1 MAFNYDKLRGKIREK
16 LLRSG
21 NIYAVIG
28 LPANLFYNTS
38 IPTCIV
44 VLKKHREG
52 RDVLFID
59 ASQKFEKGKKQN
71 AMTDGHIESV
81 MKLYNE
87 RVTVDKEAYLASF
100 EDIERNDFNLNI
112 PRYVDNF
119 EIYKYASLAD
129 IQCVP
134 SLWQEAAGLV
144 VLEAMA
150 EGIPTIVTRSGGMV
164 EYVTEETS
172 IIIEQKNVIENLKQ
186 AILFM
191 KENPKI
197 RKEMSEASKVQG
209 KKFNTEIYYRDFV
222 KIMKKI
228 IGAN

>member
-1 MAFNYDKLRGKIREK
+1 M
-16 LLRSG
+16 
-21 NIYAVIG
+21 
-28 LPANLFYNTS
+28 
-38 IPTCIV
+38 
-44 VLKKHREG
+44 
-52 RDVLFID
+52 
-59 ASQKFEKGKKQN
+59 
-71 AMTDGHIESV
+71 
-81 MKLYNE
+81 
-87 RVTVDKEAYLASF
+87 
-100 EDIERNDFNLNI
+100 
-112 PRYVDNF
+112 
-119 EIYKYASLAD
+119 AD

-134 SLWQEAAGLV
+134 SLCQEAAGLV

-186 AILFM
+186 AILFI